1 MNPEVGGC
9 SWLPEWREVLSVVGL
24 LPAERPEYNSTFVF
38 LRNRT

>member
-24 LPAERPEYNSTFVF
+24 LPSCFPGYNVTFVF